1 MKSDRRR
8 RARWRDQLN
17 IVVNGTDTPAGRGFD
32 VVLLVLILASVLV
45 VMIESVP
52 SIAREHAW
60 SLRVAEWSFTAIF
73 TVEYFL
79 RLASVPRAR
88 RYALSF
94 LGFVDLMAI
103 LPAYLGLV
111 FTGAH
116 SLAVVRALRLLRVFR
131 ILKLTHYLG
140 EARTLGVALRASRV
154 KITVFLFTVIVIV
167 VIVGTLMYVVE
178 GPKSGFNSIP
188 LSMYWAIVTLTTVGY
203 GDIAPVTVVGRFIAS
218 LLMILGYGII
228 AVPTGIVS
236 AEMVRA
242 VRGNQSPITC
252 PRCGKD
258 THETDARHCSR
269 CGERL
274 VQ

>member
-1 MKSDRRR
+1 M
-8 RARWRDQLN
+8 
-17 IVVNGTDTPAGRGFD
+17 NGTDTPAGRAFD
-32 VVLLVLILASVLV
+32 VVLLILILASVLV
-45 VMIESVP
+45 VMLESVAT
-52 SIAREHAW
+52 IAREH
-60 SLRVAEWSFTAIF
+60 SRTLRVIEWFFTATF
-73 TVEYFL
+73 TVEYVL

-88 RYALSF
+88 RYATSF
-94 LGFVDLMAI
+94 LGFVDLLAI
-103 LPAYLGLV
+103 LPAYLSFFLA
-111 FTGAH
+111 GAH

-140 EARTLGVALRASRV
+140 EAKTLTTALHASRA

-167 VIVGTLMYVVE
+167 VIVGALMYVVE
-178 GPKSGFNSIP
+178 GPDSGFKSIP
-188 LSMYWAIVTLTTVGY
+188 LSMYWAIVTMTTVGY
-203 GDIAPVTVVGRFIAS
+203 GDIAPVTVPGRFIAS

-242 VRGNQSPITC
+242 GRPPQSVRDC

-258 THETDARHCSR
+258 SHEVDARHCSR

-274 VQ
+274 GSGGGSESS